1 MDIGTLRS
9 NINNEKYNSLGDAL
23 NDLQLIWTNCK
34 TYNMEGSE
42 IWKLANQL
50 EKLTSKLIDK
60 NFRSVTKEKE
70 SNINNKKTNKKDDDS
85 HKNKDDEKTEG
96 VKGV

>member
-1 MDIGTLRS
+1 MDLGTLKS
-9 NINNEKYNSLGDAL
+9 NIQNEKYNSLGDAL

-50 EKLTSKLIDK
+50 EKISSKLVEK
-60 NFRSVTKEKE
+60 NFRNITKE
-70 SNINNKKTNKKDDDS
+70 SGNNNKKTNKKDDDS
-85 HKNKDDEKTEG
+85 HKNKDDEKTEV